1 MLKDG
6 KPFLAGD
13 EVTGTITATIKKD
26 VKVKNQ
32 TQDLFKVTF

>member
-13 EVTGTITATIKKD
+13 EVTGTITATFKKD
-26 VKVKNQ
+26 VKVKNY
-32 TQDLFKVTF
+32 TQVIF